1 VEPAVDP
8 DAPPAT
14 CPFPHHEAADA
25 GVVSRSAWDLRMRR
39 FLRLPPDGPKATGA
53 SARKV
58 FEVSIW
64 ISATR
69 CLLTYIILPFVF
81 PIIGVSANDHA
92 IGLPVSV
99 IAVIADVT
107 SIRRFWRADHKYRW
121 HFTALA
127 GTIICAMLVFITGD
141 LLDLFF

>member
-1 VEPAVDP
+1 MK
-8 DAPPAT
+8 
-14 CPFPHHEAADA
+14 
-25 GVVSRSAWDLRMRR
+25 RL
-39 FLRLPPDGPKATGA
+39 LRLPVDGASATGA
-53 SARKV
+53 SARRV

-69 CLLTYIILPFVF
+69 CLLTYLVLPFVF
-81 PIIGVSANDHA
+81 PIIGITANDHA

-99 IAVIADVT
+99 VAVVADVT

-127 GTIICAMLVFITGD
+127 GAIICCMLVFIAGD
-141 LLDLFF
+141 LADLLF